1 MRRLGQGIQLVSAD
15 YWSNFNSSVNPLN
28 VKVPQITQ
36 PRRLITSRSARY
48 YTPDPLVDH
57 HHAHRLGPNWL
68 TATTNGMNTSAE
80 FTALYNSINWDNGGP
95 NISVRTFNTDGS
107 MNTNGYD
114 VANDPDCWWT
124 VSGCT
129 VPKLQDV
136 NADIYKCPEPDT
148 WGLFYDDG
156 PNCSHNAFYNF
167 LQEQNLRASMFYI
180 GSNVMNWPY
189 GAMRGVQD
197 GHHIAFHTW
206 SHQSLTTLTNQE
218 GLAEFYYTQKMIHL
232 ATGVTPRY
240 WRAPY
245 GDVDDRVRWIATQ
258 LNLTTILWDYD
269 TNDWQAGDGVPE
281 STVQN
286 TYNEFIQMGNN
297 GSMASGGNIV
307 LTHEINNTTMQ
318 LAVENIPN
326 MLKSYKHVVNVATC
340 MNITFPTWSRPVPF
354 PSLANLLRKTAWV
367 RAVPPSTLPRAPGLR
382 AQARFLVGRHVFAQA
397 NAGVAVLMTV
407 RGPLRFAFK
416 SFPMGPP
423 FLPSLYVF

>member
-1 MRRLGQGIQLVSAD
+1 MLAKLAACAALAQGIQLVSAD

-36 PRRLITSRSARY
+36 TTSIDPVTECTY
-48 YTPDPLVDH
+48 YTPDPSLITITPTDW
-57 HHAHRLGPNWL
+57 PSNWL

-80 FTALYNSINWDNGGP
+80 FTALYNSINWANAP

-148 WGLFYDDG
+148 WGLSYDDG

-197 GHHIAFHTW
+197 GHHIASHTW
-206 SHQSLTTLTNQE
+206 SHQYMTTLTNQE
-218 GLAEFYYTQKMIHL
+218 VLAEFYYTQKMIHL

-340 MNITFPTWSRPVPF
+340 MNITYPYMEQTVAF
-354 PSLANLLRKTAWV
+354 PSF
-367 RAVPPSTLPRAPGLR
+367 SQFI
-382 AQARFLVGRHVFAQA
+382 AQNSSGAGGAASSITTGAGAQSSSSSSSSGAMSSAQA
-397 NAGVAVLMTV
+397 NAGVAILMTV
-407 RGPLRFAFK
+407 VAAALA
-416 SFPMGPP
+416 
-423 FLPSLYVF
+423 L